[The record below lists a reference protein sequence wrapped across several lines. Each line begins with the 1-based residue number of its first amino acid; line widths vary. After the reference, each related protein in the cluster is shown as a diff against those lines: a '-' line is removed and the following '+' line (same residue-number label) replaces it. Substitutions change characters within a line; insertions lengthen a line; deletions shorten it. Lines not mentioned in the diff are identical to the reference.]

1 MSDPIEIS
9 SESESFNSRPFEE
22 LHADHV
28 MQCWGVQ
35 GNYKPIPVV
44 SADGCWLKTADGR
57 RIFDLRSAHE
67 CINLGFRHPK
77 IIEAMKA
84 QMEKVIYV
92 TDDFAT
98 ESTSLLAEKLAKL
111 VPGAPNKKVWFG
123 QSGAG
128 AVEAALKGARFYQ
141 YNRFVRRGAGNL
153 EPAMQYPYPYKII
166 SRYRSWH
173 GSTTGAASVSGDP
186 RRWFIEPFV
195 MPGVKHAP
203 DAFCYRCALG
213 REPEDCGVACADY
226 LEYMIEMEGGD
237 KKIAAVIV
245 EPVVGSNGIIP
256 PPPEYFPKLRKI
268 CDRHGLLLIV
278 DETMTGFGRTGKMFA
293 IDHYGIEPDI
303 LVMGKALGV
312 YCPVA
317 ATIFSGKVAEAF
329 DENVFGHGQSFSGH
343 ALGSAAALAG
353 LEILTA
359 PGFLEE
365 VTRKGQY
372 LGEQLQKLSDHHP
385 SIGDVRGLGLFWTLE
400 LVKNRK
406 TKEPFARPAD
416 KYAETVIRKI
426 SRFLLDEKNLY
437 IPADKFGI
445 WIVPP
450 LIVNEDEL
458 D

>member
-1 MSDPIEIS
+1 
-9 SESESFNSRPFEE
+9 
-22 LHADHV
+22 
-28 MQCWGVQ
+28 
-35 GNYKPIPVV
+35 
-44 SADGCWLKTADGR
+44 
-57 RIFDLRSAHE
+57 
-67 CINLGFRHPK
+67 
-77 IIEAMKA
+77 
-84 QMEKVIYV
+84 
-92 TDDFAT
+92 
-98 ESTSLLAEKLAKL
+98 
-111 VPGAPNKKVWFG
+111 
-123 QSGAG
+123 
-128 AVEAALKGARFYQ
+128 
-141 YNRFVRRGAGNL
+141 
-153 EPAMQYPYPYKII
+153 MQYPYPYKII

-458 D
+458 EFIVKAIDEALKIADAEITQ